1 MDGGFW
7 MNKQMNGGWAGAAVL
22 SLMLGLQGCGGGGGE
37 DTSQTTNLL
46 LSTPVSVNTP
56 QDMANEHLAESHD
69 DYNDNL
75 SGLITASTLKR
86 WKDDWVNQRPA
97 HITGKLVILQVT
109 PGGTVAGVPAAY
121 IKPDNTNVFTYL
133 TNSGEWTETRDN
145 GVTVTVTMVASGA
158 KMDESLNKYNIDPT
172 KDMIV
177 LAPGAGTNANPM
189 NTGRIWYAMRY
200 WGIDTR
206 HLAQFNG
213 ANYWEETPGVSGNG
227 LLAAD
232 FSAAASPAPATPGKF
247 TVKYLRVDNTQMLA
261 TMADMKTIAPTT
273 DVNDKTDGIFI
284 WDARNLGQYSAG
296 EKAERGD
303 STAKTNCGPL
313 RTPTNDVA
321 VLASSAYCD
330 ANNVADY
337 KWTFQNNGSRQGHPN
352 GTLQL
357 QYTNMLEPKKGY
369 GFKPKA
375 ELQAYLDGGTD
386 IWGYGFVGSSQQ
398 NSYGILGPTNAYQ
411 SGDVIYAYCETTVRA
426 MVTGFAAAAILG
438 KPVRFYDGAMT
449 EWNSLSYALADN
461 GQYIL
466 PSDSPWRSEANSFLR
481 WASDFVGFVAADVKP
496 RTISNAYGTP
506 NKITLDDQ
514 AYKGVVSSGNGGGG
528 GGGGSAPTNPCGG

>member
-1 MDGGFW
+1 
-7 MNKQMNGGWAGAAVL
+7 MNKQMNRGWTGLAALTLVL
-22 SLMLGLQGCGGGGGE
+22 SLQGCGGGGGE
-37 DTSQTTNLL
+37 DTSQTKNLL

-69 DYNDNL
+69 DYNENL

-97 HITGKLVILQVT
+97 HITGKLVILQVSS
-109 PGGTVAGVPAAY
+109 GGTVNGVVANY
-121 IKPDNTNVFTYL
+121 IKPDNQNVFTYL
-133 TNSGEWTETRDN
+133 TSSGEWTETRDN

-158 KMDESLNKYNIDPT
+158 KMDESLNKYNIDPS

-177 LAPGAGTNANPM
+177 IAPGAGSYGNPM

-200 WGIDTR
+200 WGVDTR
-206 HLAQFNG
+206 HLAQLNG

-232 FSAAASPAPATPGKF
+232 FSAAASPTPTTPGKF

-273 DVNDKTDGIFI
+273 DLNDKTDGVFI

-303 STAKTNCGPL
+303 NALKTNCGPI
-313 RTPTNDVA
+313 RTPTNDAA

-337 KWTFQNNGSRQGHPN
+337 KWTFQNSGSRQGHPN

-375 ELQAYLDGGTD
+375 ELQAYLDGQTD

-398 NSYGILGPTNAYQ
+398 NSYGLLGAGQAYQ
-411 SGDVIYAYCETTVRA
+411 QGDVIYAYCETTVRA

-449 EWNSLSYALADN
+449 EWNSLSYALASN

-481 WASDFVGFVAADVKP
+481 WASDYVGFVSTDVSP
-496 RTISNAYGTP
+496 RNISNAYGTP
-506 NKITLDDQ
+506 NKITLEDQ
-514 AYKGVVSSGNGGGG
+514 DYKGVVSSGNGSGSGGG
-528 GGGGSAPTNPCGG
+528 GGVPPNPCGG